1 VDEFPMLTAIT
12 FLPLVGAL
20 IIFFWPKASDAMTRQ
35 IALWTSVATFV
46 LSLVML
52 VGFETDQAGMQWRE
66 HMDWLPDVGINY
78 DMGVDGVSIWLV
90 VLTTLVSAISIY
102 ASFGP
107 INRRVREYFIAM
119 LLLEVGM
126 IGVFV
131 ALDLFLFYVFF
142 ELSLIPMA
150 LLIGVWGSVNRV
162 YAAVKFFLYTLA
174 GSLLMLVGIV
184 ATYQSYFEQTGI
196 RTLNILELQQG
207 NYGHDFQMWVFAAFL
222 IAFAIKIPMWPVHT
236 WLPDAHVEAPTAGS
250 VILAGVLLKMGGY
263 GLIRFNLSLFEEASR
278 DYAPWII
285 AFSCIAIIYG
295 AVVALPQPDMKKLIA
310 YSSVSHMGF
319 VTLGIFAFNMQ
330 GLYGAMIVM
339 LSHGLVTSGLFLCVG
354 VVYDRAHTRL
364 ISAFGGLATRMP
376 IYASIF
382 GVLMF
387 ASIGLPGLSGF
398 VGEFLAVLG
407 AFREYRW
414 AGIIAFFVVI
424 IAAWYMMWMY
434 QRVLFGRAGEAPD
447 PHDNSLTDDERA
459 WLAENAHGHGHAV
472 PAVSGASGDEDA
484 PEENVHSEHVPDVHA
499 SEGFSVGGAD
509 HGAHDAAA
517 HHVGDDEHGHALAMP
532 DLNSRELWTLVPL
545 VILTVVMGVYPQLF
559 MDAMRAT
566 FEAILQSYGGN
577 GI

>member
-1 VDEFPMLTAIT
+1 MLTVLT
-12 FLPLVGAL
+12 FLPLAGAL
-20 IIFFWPKASDAMTRQ
+20 IIFFWPGASPAATRQ
-35 IALWTSVATFV
+35 IALWTSIAAFV

-52 VGFETDQAGMQWRE
+52 AGFETNEAGMQWSE

-78 DMGVDGVSIWLV
+78 DMGVDGVSVWLV
-90 VLTTLVSAISIY
+90 VLTTLVSTVAIY
-102 ASFGP
+102 ASFDS

-131 ALDLFLFYVFF
+131 ALDLFLFYIFF
-142 ELSLIPMA
+142 ELTLIPMA
-150 LLIGVWGSVNRV
+150 LLIGVWGSANRV

-184 ATYQSYFEQTGI
+184 ATYQAYYEETGI
-196 RTLNILELQQG
+196 RTLNVLQLAQG
-207 NYGHDFQMWVFAAFL
+207 DYGETFQMWVFAAFF
-222 IAFAIKIPMWPVHT
+222 IAFAIKIPMWPFHT

-278 DYAPWII
+278 NYAPWII
-285 AFSCIAIIYG
+285 ALSSIAIIYG

-364 ISAFGGLATRMP
+364 ISAFGGLSTRMP
-376 IYASIF
+376 IYSTIF
-382 GVLMF
+382 GVFMF

-398 VGEFLAVLG
+398 VGEWLAVMG
-407 AFREYRW
+407 VFREYRW

-424 IAAWYMMWMY
+424 LSAWYMMWMF
-434 QRVLFGRAGEAPD
+434 QRVIFGRAAGEAPD
-447 PHDNSLTDDERA
+447 PHDNSLTADERA
-459 WLAENAHGHGHAV
+459 MLANDGHGHAV
-472 PAVSGASGDEDA
+472 PAVSGASGSGDDE
-484 PEENVHSEHVPDVHA
+484 PEENLNSEHVPNVHA
-499 SEGFSVGGAD
+499 RDGHSVGGLD
-509 HGAHDAAA
+509 HGAHGADA
-517 HHVGDDEHGHALAMP
+517 HHDGEDDHGRGFAMP
-532 DLNSRELWTLVPL
+532 DVNSRELVTLVPL
-545 VILTVVMGVYPQLF
+545 LILTIVMGVYPQLF
-559 MDAMRAT
+559 MDAMQAT
-566 FEAILQSYGGN
+566 FEAIVQQYDGT